1 MSDLAIV
8 IDDEKRVGQ
17 EDKPR
22 DNIGRKAGAD
32 GIETRI
38 DGCVSSEGW
47 HGQQGTNL
55 PGEKSEPRGLDSG
68 GAGNRTFE
76 AYREDLPR
84 GGYESPGGNNSER
97 IVASKMKIPEGRARN
112 RRAKAE

>member
-47 HGQQGTNL
+47 HVQQGTNQ
-55 PGEKSEPRGLDSG
+55 PG
-68 GAGNRTFE
+68 
-76 AYREDLPR
+76 
-84 GGYESPGGNNSER
+84 
-97 IVASKMKIPEGRARN
+97 
-112 RRAKAE
+112 

>member
-38 DGCVSSEGW
+38 DGCVSSEGC
-47 HGQQGTNL
+47 QFSREQTC
-55 PGEKSEPRGLDSG
+55 RGRSQ
-68 GAGNRTFE
+68 
-76 AYREDLPR
+76 
-84 GGYESPGGNNSER
+84 SP
-97 IVASKMKIPEGRARN
+97 VV
-112 RRAKAE
+112 